1 MAGMEGLGR
10 LYNLLPT
17 GDGVYVSLKQATGV
31 AFLCVGANAE
41 TFTLAE
47 AKDAAGT
54 GAQNLATITRYYSN
68 SAAAAATAWVKEA
81 IAAGAVVTTTTAKPV
96 AVIEIQADELS
107 DDYSYVKVTSSSTG
121 TVVGILHDLNVQ
133 RAPANLVAPGV

>member
-10 LYNLLPT
+10 LYNVVPT
-17 GDGVYVSLKQATGV
+17 GDGAYVSLKQATGV
-31 AFLCVGANAE
+31 AFVCVGANAE
-41 TFTLAE
+41 TFTLTE

-54 GAQNLATITRYYSN
+54 GAQSLATITRYYSN
-68 SAAAAATAWVKEA
+68 SAAVGATAWVKEA

-96 AVIEIQADELS
+96 AIIEIQAEELS
-107 DDYSYVKVTSSSTG
+107 DDYDYIKVASSSTG
-121 TVVGILHDLNVQ
+121 TVVAILHDLSVQ

>member
-1 MAGMEGLGR
+1 MEGLGR
-10 LYNLLPT
+10 VFNVVPT
-17 GDGVYVSLKQATGV
+17 GDAAYVSMKSAAGIT
-31 AFLCVGANAE
+31 FLCVGANAE

-54 GAQNLATITRYYSN
+54 GSQSLATITQYYSN
-68 SAAAAATAWVKEA
+68 SAAVGATAWVKEA

-96 AVIEIQADELS
+96 AVIHVAMAELS
-107 DDYSYVKVTSSSTG
+107 DTYDYLRVSSSSTG
-121 TVVGILHDLNVQ
+121 TVVAILHDLVVQ